1 MPNVRVIKRN
11 DGVIQVQ
18 HRPDE
23 VYTDATLP
31 SGTAPA
37 DVAASVIVDASQ
49 LAGITDTQVQLDIVN
64 DALTKDLTQ
73 KSVRQELRERQTAAE
88 TVLAGLEADAAVPED
103 VKRYFRAICDW
114 VNAGP
119 NKVSRP
125 QTPSTGRS

>member
-1 MPNVRVIKRN
+1 MPNVRVIKRI

-23 VYTDATLP
+23 VYSDATLP

-37 DVAASVIVDASQ
+37 DVVASVVVDASQ
-49 LAGITDTQVQLDIVN
+49 LADVTDTQVQLDIVN
-64 DALTKDLTQ
+64 DSLTKDLTRKPVREELMDR
-73 KSVRQELRERQTAAE
+73 KSAADV
-88 TVLAGLEADAAVPED
+88 VLGGLEADVAVSED
-103 VKRYFRAICDW
+103 VKKYLRALCEW

-125 QTPSTGRS
+125 QAPTTGRS